1 MAINLASIRDML
13 LPGLMSLPGRYD
25 AIEKEWPQLFETRD
39 SNMAQE
45 SAVATAYLPLAQ
57 LKTEGGPTSF
67 DNNAGE
73 FYRVNFVHAEVGLGY
88 AITRKAIDDNLY
100 KQQFQPSN
108 LGLAFSF
115 NQFKE
120 INGASV
126 LNGATSTSSS
136 FQSGGDGQA
145 LCSTSHPTQQG
156 GGITIANRPTVD
168 QDLGEGALLNAMI
181 AIRTNWRDNRG
192 LKILGRAKKLVVPTS
207 LEPIAIRLT
216 KTDLRPGTGNND
228 VNAILT
234 TSGGIPEGYMV
245 NDYLT
250 SVYAWFLLTN
260 IPGLIHLKRKAFE
273 VDMQVD
279 FITDNL
285 LVKGYER
292 YSFGYEDFRA
302 IYGSFPTS

>member
-1 MAINLASIRDML
+1 MAINLASLRDLL
-13 LPGLMSLPGRYD
+13 LPGLAGLPGYYD
-25 AIEKEWPQLFETRD
+25 QIPRQWDQIFETAD

-45 SAVATAYLPLAQ
+45 QYAALSYLPLAQ

-73 FYRVNFVHAEVGLGY
+73 FYKINMVHIEVGLGY

-100 KQQFQPSN
+100 KSQFRPSN
-108 LGLAFSF
+108 LGLVNSF

-126 LNGATSTSSS
+126 LNGATSTASN
-136 FQSGGDGQA
+136 FQYGGDGQA
-145 LCSTSHPTQQG
+145 LCATAHPTQAG
-156 GGITIANRPTVD
+156 NGITMSNRPSID
-168 QDLGEGALLNAMI
+168 QDLGEGSLLNAMI
-181 AIRTNWRDNRG
+181 SIRTNWRDNRG
-192 LKILGRAKKLVVPTS
+192 LKIYGRAKKLIVPPA
-207 LEPIAIRLT
+207 LEPVAIRLT
-216 KTDLRPGTGNND
+216 KTDLRPGTSNND
-228 VNAILT
+228 VNAILS

-250 SVYAWFLLTN
+250 SPYAWFLLTN
-260 IPGLIHLKRKAFE
+260 QEGLVHLKRKAFE
-273 VDMQVD
+273 TDMQVD

-285 LVKGYER
+285 LCKGYER
-292 YSFGYEDFRA
+292 YSFGYKDWRA

>member
-1 MAINLASIRDML
+1 MAIALGSIRDLL
-13 LPGLMSLPGRYD
+13 LPGLAGLPGKYD
-25 AIEKEWPQLFETRD
+25 EIEKEYDKIFKKAD

-45 SAVATAYLPLAQ
+45 RWSSMAYLPLAQ
-57 LKTEGGPTSF
+57 LKTEGGPTAF

-73 FYRVNFVHAEVGLGY
+73 FYATNMTHIEVGLGY

-100 KQQFQPSN
+100 KTQFQPSN

-120 INGASV
+120 INAASV
-126 LNGATSTSSS
+126 LNNATVVGASIT
-136 FQSGGDGQA
+136 GGDGQA
-145 LCSTSHPTQQG
+145 LCSTAHPVMPG
-156 GGITIANRPTVD
+156 NGITIANRPAVD
-168 QDLGEGALLNAMI
+168 QDLGEGSLLNAMI
-181 AIRTNWRDNRG
+181 SVRQNWRDNRG
-192 LKILGRAKKLVVPTS
+192 LKILGRARKLVVPPA

-216 KTDLRPGTGNND
+216 KSELRPGTSNND
-228 VNAILT
+228 VNAILMT
-234 TSGGIPEGYMV
+234 AGGLPEGYMV

-250 SVYAWFLLTN
+250 SLYSWFLLTQN
-260 IPGLIHLKRKAFE
+260 EGLIHLVRKPFE

-292 YSFGYEDFRA
+292 YSFGYYDWRA